1 MHLTDSDKA
10 RLTGSYVAVREPNR
24 PDVAAQSDPGVI
36 ATVSEMLSDI
46 ERDGLAAVR
55 RYAERLDGWTGGED
69 FEITAERIDALTAD
83 LPADLRAS
91 LDVGAERTR

>member
-46 ERDGLAAVR
+46 ERDGLRGRSPVR
-55 RYAERLDGWTGGED
+55 RTPGRLD
-69 FEITAERIDALTAD
+69 R
-83 LPADLRAS
+83 R
-91 LDVGAERTR
+91 